1 MRTRWLTVL
10 LGCCIVTEANGYSVL
25 THEAIIDSA
34 WKDNIQPLL
43 LKRFPDASPDD
54 LRKAHAYTYGGAI
67 IQDMGYYPFGHKF
80 VSDLAHYVRSGDLI
94 LNLLAE
100 ATDLNEYAF
109 ALGAL
114 AHYASDNFGH
124 RVAVNKSVPI
134 IYPKLKRKFGNS
146 VTYADNPVSHLKVEF
161 SFDVAQVAQGH
172 YASNAYHEFIGFEVA
187 QAALESAFAKTY
199 SVKLSS
205 LMKEDLAIGT
215 YRFTV
220 SSIIPTMTRAA
231 WRLKKNEI
239 LKAQPGMD
247 KRKFMYNLSRAE
259 YRKKWGAKYRGP
271 GIEARFIAFIVRI
284 APKVGPLRSL
294 GFQPPTPAT
303 ETLFMKSVN
312 ETLAQYRRLL
322 TAQGQ
327 GVLKLTN
334 ENFDTGEPTK
344 PGAYTL
350 ADATYARLLD
360 TLNGKPVS
368 EELRANILAFYS
380 DTSAPFATKKDE
392 KAWKKV
398 LSELD
403 ALKAVK
409 SDAAN

>member
-1 MRTRWLTVL
+1 MKVTSRRAGSFEALRTRWVTVL

-80 VSDLAHYVRSGDLI
+80 ISDLAHYVRSGDLI

-100 ATDLNEYAF
+100 STDLNEYAF

-114 AHYASDNFGH
+114 AHYASDDFGH
-124 RVAVNKSVPI
+124 RVAVNKAVPI
-134 IYPKLKRKFGNS
+134 IYPKLQRKFGNV
-146 VTYADNPVSHLKVEF
+146 VTYADHPLSHLKVEF

-187 QAALESAFAKTY
+187 QAALERAFAKTY
-199 SVKLSS
+199 SLPLSS
-205 LMKEDLAIGT
+205 LIKEDLAIGT
-215 YRFTV
+215 YRYTV
-220 SSIIPTMTRAA
+220 SSIIPIMTRAA

-239 LKAQPGMD
+239 LKAQPGID
-247 KRKFMYNLSRAE
+247 KRKFMYNLSRSD
-259 YRKKWGAKYRGP
+259 YRKTWGARYKGP
-271 GIEARFIAFIVRI
+271 GLGARFIAFIVRI

-294 GFQPPTPAT
+294 GFQPPTLAT

-312 ETLAQYRRLL
+312 ETLTQYRQLL
-322 TAQGQ
+322 SAQGR
-327 GVLKLTN
+327 GVLKLRN

-350 ADATYARLLD
+350 ADSTYAKLLD
-360 TLNGKPVS
+360 KLSGKPVS
-368 EELRANILAFYS
+368 AELRANILEFYS
-380 DTSAPFATKKDE
+380 DPNAPLATKKDA
-392 KAWKKV
+392 KAWGKV
-398 LSELD
+398 LS
-403 ALKAVK
+403 
-409 SDAAN
+409 

>member
-1 MRTRWLTVL
+1 MKVTSRRAGSFEALRTRWVTVL
-10 LGCCIVTEANGYSVL
+10 LGCCILTEANGYSVL

-80 VSDLAHYVRSGDLI
+80 V
-94 LNLLAE
+94 
-100 ATDLNEYAF
+100 
-109 ALGAL
+109 GAL

-187 QAALESAFAKTY
+187 QAALERAFVKTY

-231 WRLKKNEI
+231 WRLKKKEI

-259 YRKKWGAKYRGP
+259 YRKKWGTAYRGP

-284 APKVGPLRSL
+284 APRVGPLRSL

-322 TAQGQ
+322 TAQGH
-327 GVLKLTN
+327 GVLKLPN

-368 EELRANILAFYS
+368 EELR
-380 DTSAPFATKKDE
+380 
-392 KAWKKV
+392 
-398 LSELD
+398 
-403 ALKAVK
+403 
-409 SDAAN
+409 